1 MVKRVR
7 IKNSAFTTSTGGAL
21 GVGDRGAYSYTPVYT
36 GNPYESNDY
45 VFRWRQYVHLYETS
59 WEARKIIRIIPEDA
73 LRKEWVIEDVSEHI
87 VKKIKARLDQL
98 QFLTVLK
105 RSLMLERLL
114 GGCLTFLGL
123 DSQKDEPEKV
133 FHPKDG
139 STLRFLNAVPISR
152 IARIQWCNDPLSEHY
167 MRPETFLINSN
178 VVHVSRCLVWDGEPL
193 FDPYDFALNNFRSN
207 LAGFGPSKLAPV
219 WDDIVK
225 AVGTRQAAYQLIQM
239 NNAVI
244 AAVEGLMDLQ
254 GTKTGQAAI
263 NKVKDIAN
271 QLSVW
276 RAAVVEGRNVD
287 IKQHSASFGS
297 VPELILTFI
306 QILSAA
312 SDIPATRFLGQ
323 APGGLNATGESD
335 LENYYNVIDSY
346 QQQRIAPNIRRVY
359 DVVGYSMFPN
369 EWPKEREKMTIK
381 FPPMWNQS
389 DLEESQTATARIDNV
404 MKLLAEGLIDEKK
417 AIQEINAKGCLS
429 VDLDETDI
437 TLVDRTGLGMPGTE
451 PGGGVTPSQAQP
463 ENRVNSDK
471 EIQRLRNTRVRVNNM
486 DALGLLIRAAGG
498 PLDVDRTAFEKGFA
512 VEMEHWG
519 TVDHDRVKVAGI
531 VLDHLRER
539 QDYYDRLEKVERIQN
554 SSKYPKDLLPGDK
567 IFDKTYGYIK
577 VEKVL
582 PFDPKYPKSQLVET
596 SRGRRDFDPDRI
608 LYIQNSIYLDRL
620 PQPTE
625 GQQHAGNYKKH
636 HLKLHGL
643 DFSIENPQGSERQGK
658 DSTGKPWS
666 SILPAHYGY
675 VRRTEGADGDHV
687 DAYIGPH
694 EDSELVFVV
703 DQQDPQSKKFDEHK
717 VIFGCLS
724 MLQAKELYV
733 SAFSDGQGEARIG
746 GITPA
751 HIQEFR
757 GWLTQ
762 GNTHAPYGKK

>member
-1 MVKRVR
+1 MKRIR
-7 IKNSAFTTSTGGAL
+7 IKNSAFTNPAGGPL
-21 GVGDRGAYSYTPVYT
+21 GIGDRGAYSYTPIYT

-45 VFRWRQYVHLYETS
+45 VYRWRQYVHLYETS

-73 LRKEWVIEDVSEHI
+73 LRKGWTVEDVSEPI
-87 VKKIKARLDQL
+87 TKRIEARLDQL
-98 QFLTVLK
+98 QFLTILK

-123 DSQKDEPEKV
+123 EAQKDEPQKV

-139 STLRFLNAVPISR
+139 AALRFLNAVPISR
-152 IARIQWCNDPLSEHY
+152 ISRIRWCNDPMSEHY

-254 GTKTGQAAI
+254 GTTSGQAAI

-306 QILSAA
+306 QVLSAA

-346 QQQRIAPNIRRVY
+346 QTQRIEPNLRRVY
-359 DVVGYSMFPN
+359 DILGYKMFPR

-381 FPPMWNQS
+381 FPPLWNQS
-389 DLEESQTATARIDNV
+389 DLEESQTAAARIDNV

-429 VDLDETDI
+429 VNLDETDI
-437 TLVDRTGLGMPGTE
+437 TLVDRTNLGMPGLE
-451 PGGGVTPSQAQP
+451 PGGSVTPSQVQP
-463 ENRVNSDK
+463 ENRINGQK

-539 QDYYDRLEKVERIQN
+539 QDYYDRLEKVE
-554 SSKYPKDLLPGDK
+554 
-567 IFDKTYGYIK
+567 
-577 VEKVL
+577 
-582 PFDPKYPKSQLVET
+582 
-596 SRGRRDFDPDRI
+596 
-608 LYIQNSIYLDRL
+608 NSIHLDRL

-625 GQQHAGNYKKH
+625 GQAQAGNYKKH

-658 DSTGKPWS
+658 DSAGKPWS

-703 DQQDPQSKKFDEHK
+703 DQQDPQSQEFDEHK

-751 HIQEFR
+751 HIQEFK

-762 GNTHAPYGKK
+762 GNTHAPYGKR

>member
-1 MVKRVR
+1 MSKRIR
-7 IKNSAFTTSTGGAL
+7 IRVNNAGFTDLAGGPL
-21 GVGDRGAYSYTPVYT
+21 GTGDRGAYSSLPVYT

-73 LRKEWVIEDVSEHI
+73 LRKKWVAEDIPEQMAKRIDS
-87 VKKIKARLDQL
+87 RLDQL
-98 QFLTVLK
+98 QFLSVLK

-123 DSQKDEPEKV
+123 DAQKDEPEKV
-133 FHPKDG
+133 FHPRDG
-139 STLRFLNAVPISR
+139 QALRFLNAVPISR
-152 IARIQWCNDPLSEHY
+152 IARIRWCNDPLSEHY
-167 MRPETFLINSN
+167 MRPESFLVNSN

-244 AAVEGLMDLQ
+244 AAIEGLIDLQ
-254 GTKTGQAAI
+254 GTTSGQAAI
-263 NKVKDIAN
+263 EKVKEISN
-271 QLSVW
+271 QLSLY
-276 RAAVVEGRNVD
+276 RAAVIDGRSVD

-346 QQQRIAPNIRRVY
+346 QQQRIEPNLRRVY
-359 DVVGYSMFPN
+359 DVLGYNMFPSQ
-369 EWPKEREKMTIK
+369 WPKERENLVFK
-381 FPPMWNQS
+381 FPPLWNQS

-404 MKLLAEGLIDEKK
+404 MKLLSEGLIGEDK
-417 AIQEINAKGCLS
+417 AIEEINAKGCLS
-429 VDLDETDI
+429 VTLDETDI
-437 TLVDRTGLGMPGTE
+437 SIVDRTGLVGQTDNN
-451 PGGGVTPSQAQP
+451 Q
-463 ENRVNSDK
+463 VNVGQ
-471 EIQRLRNTRVRVNNM
+471 EIQKLRNGIRVNNM
-486 DALGLLIRAAGG
+486 DALGLLLRAAGASN
-498 PLDVDRTAFEKGFA
+498 PDDIDRQAFEKGFA
-512 VEMEHWG
+512 VEMEHLG
-519 TVDHDRVKVAGI
+519 TLGGDRVKVAKV

-539 QDYYDRLEKVERIQN
+539 QDYYDRLERVE
-554 SSKYPKDLLPGDK
+554 
-567 IFDKTYGYIK
+567 
-577 VEKVL
+577 
-582 PFDPKYPKSQLVET
+582 
-596 SRGRRDFDPDRI
+596 
-608 LYIQNSIYLDRL
+608 NSIYLDRL

-658 DSTGKPWS
+658 DSAGKSWT

-694 EDSELVFVV
+694 EESELVFVV

-757 GWLTQ
+757 GWLTG